1 MAASAPSQAWPRRP
15 SVAGVSTLRARPAVA
30 NGRVPTTRARAF
42 DALREIPGDALRSWT
57 FEERRANLAAALD
70 EGNGLV
76 IVRGLHDLT
85 PAELVDISRS
95 VGPDVER
102 NPGVDPRYLV
112 PDWPEVQVIGN
123 VRDDA
128 GELRAMFSRA
138 PPLPLDERGRPTLR
152 YDPESR
158 SPVWHTDQAFRDP
171 PPFASL
177 LYCVVAP
184 PPSAGGH
191 TAFAD
196 CTAAYESLPETTR
209 ASLADLRAV
218 CSYAHHNAKVRLRTP
233 TYPLLTPEQR
243 AKHPPVYQPVARVD
257 PRTGRRSLYGFS
269 SAVCAVVPEGTVL
282 DDDAVDRH
290 ELEGWEDPSVRER
303 MYGELLPKATA
314 EAFTRAHAWTPGD
327 LVVWDN
333 LRTIHAATPFEGKH
347 DREMWR
353 TTVASRWEDA

>member
-15 SVAGVSTLRARPAVA
+15 SVAGVSHSSRAPAVA

-85 PAELVDISRS
+85 PAELVDISRC

-191 TAFAD
+191 TPSP
-196 CTAAYESLPETTR
+196 TAQPRTR
-209 ASLADLRAV
+209 ASPRRPARPSLISARCVL
-218 CSYAHHNAKVRLRTP
+218 TP
-233 TYPLLTPEQR
+233 TTTPRCDFEPRPIRCSPRSNGEASPGVSTRRQGRPPHGQAKPL
-243 AKHPPVYQPVARVD
+243 RVQLGGV
-257 PRTGRRSLYGFS
+257 RGGSRG
-269 SAVCAVVPEGTVL
+269 
-282 DDDAVDRH
+282 DR
-290 ELEGWEDPSVRER
+290 
-303 MYGELLPKATA
+303 
-314 EAFTRAHAWTPGD
+314 PG
-327 LVVWDN
+327 
-333 LRTIHAATPFEGKH
+333 
-347 DREMWR
+347 
-353 TTVASRWEDA
+353 

>member
-15 SVAGVSTLRARPAVA
+15 SVAGVSAFARARA

-85 PAELVDISRS
+85 PAELVDISRC

-209 ASLADLRAV
+209 ASLAISARCVL
-218 CSYAHHNAKVRLRTP
+218 TP
-233 TYPLLTPEQR
+233 TTTPRCDFEPRPIRCSPRSNERSIPRCINPSPGRPANGQAKPL
-243 AKHPPVYQPVARVD
+243 RVQLGGV
-257 PRTGRRSLYGFS
+257 RGGSRG
-269 SAVCAVVPEGTVL
+269 
-282 DDDAVDRH
+282 DR
-290 ELEGWEDPSVRER
+290 
-303 MYGELLPKATA
+303 
-314 EAFTRAHAWTPGD
+314 PG
-327 LVVWDN
+327 
-333 LRTIHAATPFEGKH
+333 
-347 DREMWR
+347 
-353 TTVASRWEDA
+353 